1 MMYLPLKKKFEKT
14 NIILLSLIVIF
25 YPLNIYGIR
34 PLQLFLYKD
43 STFFISFTHIFVI
56 CYFVLNFFFIERKSF
71 FFIILTSIFIFLPTI
86 IFNPYQDYLNQH
98 SYQYWG
104 SISSSFYLVLIL
116 SFGIILFDRIRY
128 SQIFF
133 LLKISF
139 LIVLISSIFHIL
151 QFISFVVFDYKLYA
165 LFCDSISSICG
176 DKYSG
181 ASKYNY
187 MGELMRSSGF
197 NNNINRSVSYLIPGL
212 YLAFLFF
219 IKTKNNF
226 FVYSYIIIQIVI
238 LTTLSRLTIFLS
250 ILSLIFFAVIMFNEY
265 YHMNTKKIKFG
276 NFKFSIIS
284 IFILIIFLPGVIHD
298 KFDLLNPK
306 NFTEYTRTLHNI
318 FLALSVSL
326 ENFGFGVGY
335 HIIDDYLFVNTE
347 IDLWGSHSNLVQLIG
362 GTGVIFV
369 STLIYLLV
377 KNIRIFHSKKKTNII
392 LTFLLISFI
401 VIGTLKTFFLNVYG
415 IFFLSILL
423 KMCSQNDITISK
435 NI

>member
-1 MMYLPLKKKFEKT
+1 MYLTLKKKFEKI
-14 NIILLSLIVIF
+14 NIILLSLVVIF

-43 STFFISFTHIFVI
+43 STFFINFAHIFII
-56 CYFVLNFFFIERKSF
+56 CYLVLNFFFIERKSF
-71 FFIILTSIFIFLPTI
+71 FLIILTSIFIFLPTI
-86 IFNPYQDYLNQH
+86 IFNQYQDYLNQPY
-98 SYQYWG
+98 YQYWG
-104 SISSSFYLVLIL
+104 SISSLFYLVLIF

-165 LFCDSISSICG
+165 LFCDYISSICS
-176 DKYSG
+176 DNYSD

-226 FVYSYIIIQIVI
+226 FVFSYIIIQIAI

-250 ILSLIFFAVIMFNEY
+250 ILSLIFFC
-265 YHMNTKKIKFG
+265 
-276 NFKFSIIS
+276 
-284 IFILIIFLPGVIHD
+284 
-298 KFDLLNPK
+298 
-306 NFTEYTRTLHNI
+306 
-318 FLALSVSL
+318 
-326 ENFGFGVGY
+326 
-335 HIIDDYLFVNTE
+335 
-347 IDLWGSHSNLVQLIG
+347 SNNVQ
-362 GTGVIFV
+362 
-369 STLIYLLV
+369 
-377 KNIRIFHSKKKTNII
+377 
-392 LTFLLISFI
+392 
-401 VIGTLKTFFLNVYG
+401 
-415 IFFLSILL
+415 
-423 KMCSQNDITISK
+423 
-435 NI
+435 